1 MRLRFLFLFLILATT
16 ATNVRADDSDDS
28 AYVNYDSLVSELKA
42 SAEEPAAAPS
52 PTDWE
57 DVAIHLGAG
66 IVTSFVDVTSPEGIN
81 GAGVLKG
88 FEAHAGANLFS
99 KKARAEM
106 LFRNYASEPLSST
119 LSAHL
124 REFELR
130 LVFIPIVRDKMRV
143 RAGAGFAARYMD
155 LRSRSF
161 GRIREHSTSTPAST
175 FMVGF
180 ERKLTHSVSV
190 GPDLSYR
197 SAVISETF
205 DKSAWDASLRINATF

>member
-1 MRLRFLFLFLILATT
+1 MRLRYIFLTLAMMMSTT
-16 ATNVRADDSDDS
+16 YVEAEEDDDSS
-28 AYVNYDSLVSELKA
+28 YVNYDSLVSELKA
-42 SAEEPAAAPS
+42 SAEEPAQPAPS
-52 PTDWE
+52 TDWE

-106 LFRNYASEPLSST
+106 LFRNYASEPLSTT

-130 LVFIPIVRDKMRV
+130 LVFIPLVRDKMRI

-155 LRSRSF
+155 LRTRSF
-161 GRIREHSTSTPAST
+161 GQIRDHSVSTPAST

-180 ERKLTHSVSV
+180 ERKLTPSVTV